1 MSDPR
6 FRRLKSDPRFRSLKR
21 HKNKV
26 AVDSRFSS
34 LFKKQSELGQIYLY
48 LRRFTTQASKHWQ
61 DAWTNMGRWLSNVQ
75 DNESLRRFYR
85 IDPETAVESSAG
97 PDYARGEVL
106 LESSDEED
114 ASSKDA
120 RPSDEENEDIV
131 VLGRDTDRLSPVS
144 DGEDA
149 GVNLDEDDTVD
160 SIPQATPYYPKIASE
175 DEQES
180 SRGTRRIA
188 VVDLDW
194 DHVRATHLYK
204 IFSSAIS
211 PIKSGKVCSVR
222 IYPSKFGLE
231 RMAHEEKGPPLEL
244 FKKKKV
250 ADYEEDVNERTIYET
265 GDSGEYDEDALRKY
279 QLERLRYYYAIVECD
294 SVQLATHLYSEL
306 QGAEL
311 ERSANVLNLSFVPDD
326 MTFDEECRDQTTS
339 TDESTNYQPLDFTTD
354 ALRHSKVKLTWDQD
368 DPERDRVTR
377 RTLSLKDID
386 GDDFRAYIASSS
398 DEEYEGEA
406 KTMKKSIDRDKLRA
420 LLLEGSNH
428 DLPEG
433 WAGSKLN
440 DLGDDGD
447 VDMEVT
453 FRPALTGGKDED
465 ETTLGRYQRKMREKR
480 KKRRKDLQE
489 GIEGEP
495 STDDFFTRGEGEED
509 SDSVPRSAR
518 GKVKGGKRSESR
530 SFSTK
535 EELSLL
541 VAPDRLDSEPK
552 HFDMAA
558 VIKAEKGARKKH
570 KGRKKKNDND
580 ENEVQDNFVI
590 DVKDERF
597 TALHEDHAF
606 AIDPSHPNFKK
617 TKSMSALLEERSKR
631 KTPGDQARAA
641 SQGVTRQTLS
651 SLVESV
657 KRKGVTVGD
666 SGTKRRKL

>member
-21 HKNKV
+21 HENKV

-34 LFKKQSELGQIYLY
+34 LFKKQSELGRVDKYG
-48 LRRFTTQASKHWQ
+48 RR
-61 DAWTNMGRWLSNVQ
+61 LSDVQ

-85 IDPETAVESSAG
+85 IDPETPVELSAG

-114 ASSKDA
+114 DSSKDA

-131 VLGRDTDRLSPVS
+131 VLGRDIDRLCPVS

-149 GVNLDEDDTVD
+149 EVNLDEDDTVD

-180 SRGTRRIA
+180 SRRTRRIA

-194 DHVRATHLYK
+194 DYVRATHLHK

-211 PIKSGKVCSVR
+211 PIKSSSKSDTVFTPAVRGKVCSVR

-265 GDSGEYDEDALRKY
+265 GDSGEYDGDALRKY

-326 MTFDEECRDQTTS
+326 MTFDEECRPPPRMKAPTT
-339 TDESTNYQPLDFTTD
+339 NPLTLRHD

-398 DEEYEGEA
+398 DEEYEGGA
-406 KTMKKSIDRDKLRA
+406 QTMKKSIDRDKLRA

-433 WAGSKLN
+433 WAGSKPS

-447 VDMEVT
+447 VDVEVT

-489 GIEGEP
+489 GIDGEP
-495 STDDFFTRGEGEED
+495 STDDFFARGEGEED

-558 VIKAEKGARKKH
+558 VIKAEKGTRKKH
-570 KGRKKKNDND
+570 KERKKKNDND

-641 SQGVTRQTLS
+641 SQGVTSQTLS

-666 SGTKRRKL
+666 SDTKRRKL

>member
-34 LFKKQSELGQIYLY
+34 LFKKQSEFGHVDKY
-48 LRRFTTQASKHWQ
+48 
-61 DAWTNMGRWLSNVQ
+61 GRQLSDVQ

-85 IDPETAVESSAG
+85 IDPETPVELSAG

-131 VLGRDTDRLSPVS
+131 VLGRDTDGLSLVL

-149 GVNLDEDDTVD
+149 EVNLDEDDTVD

-180 SRGTRRIA
+180 SRRTRRIA

-194 DHVRATHLYK
+194 DYVRATHLYK

-211 PIKSGKVCSVR
+211 TVNSSSKSDTVFTPTVKGKVVSVR

-231 RMAHEEKGPPLEL
+231 RMAHEEKGPPLDL

-250 ADYEEDVNERTIYET
+250 AEHEEDVNEKTIYET

-294 SVQLATHLYSEL
+294 TVQLATHLYSEL

-311 ERSANVLNLSFVPDD
+311 ERSANVLDLSFVPDD
-326 MTFDEECRDQTTS
+326 MTFDEEFRDQATS

-398 DEEYEGEA
+398 DEEYEDEA

-433 WAGSKLN
+433 WAGSKPS
-440 DLGDDGD
+440 DPGDDGD

-480 KKRRKDLQE
+480 KKRKKDLQE
-489 GIEGEP
+489 GIEDEP

-558 VIKAEKGARKKH
+558 IIKAEKGARKKH

-631 KTPGDQARAA
+631 KTPGDQARAT

>member
-21 HKNKV
+21 HENKV

-34 LFKKQSELGQIYLY
+34 LFKKQSEFGRVDKYG
-48 LRRFTTQASKHWQ
+48 RR
-61 DAWTNMGRWLSNVQ
+61 LSDVQ

-85 IDPETAVESSAG
+85 IDPEIPVELSAG

-114 ASSKDA
+114 GSSKDA

-131 VLGRDTDRLSPVS
+131 VLGRDTDWLSPAP
-144 DGEDA
+144 DEEDA
-149 GVNLDEDDTVD
+149 EVNLDEDDTVD

-180 SRGTRRIA
+180 SRRTRRIA

-194 DHVRATHLYK
+194 DYVRATHLYK

-211 PIKSGKVCSVR
+211 PVKSSSKSDTVFTPAVRGKVFSVR

-294 SVQLATHLYSEL
+294 TVQLATHLYSEL

-311 ERSANVLNLSFVPDD
+311 ERSANVFNLSFVPDD
-326 MTFDEECRDQTTS
+326 MTFDEECRDQATS
-339 TDESTNYQPLDFTTD
+339 SDESTNYQPLDFTTD

-406 KTMKKSIDRDKLRA
+406 KMMKKSIDRDKLRA
-420 LLLEGSNH
+420 LLLEGSND

-433 WAGSKLN
+433 WAGSKPN
-440 DLGDDGD
+440 DLGNDGD

-495 STDDFFTRGEGEED
+495 STDDFFARGEGEED

-530 SFSTK
+530 SFSTN

-570 KGRKKKNDND
+570 KERKKKNDND
-580 ENEVQDNFVI
+580 ENEVQDNFAI